1 MKGLDHPNLNLIR
14 PDLKPLG
21 NPIGKPW
28 LNWVRKGGNKM
39 KVKISLPNDYN
50 SHEAERQAIDELYGG
65 NYIACSEDEGRL
77 IFDELANIAK
87 AAGLK
92 YVRTTEYGAIWEG
105 KLKSIKSAINNL
117 PRWAQFGEVA

>member
-1 MKGLDHPNLNLIR
+1 MFHKGYILNTQDDTHKAKR
-14 PDLKPLG
+14 
-21 NPIGKPW
+21 
-28 LNWVRKGGNKM
+28 GNKM

-92 YVRTTEYGAIWEG
+92 YVRTTEHGAIWEG

>member
-1 MKGLDHPNLNLIR
+1 MKI
-14 PDLKPLG
+14 
-21 NPIGKPW
+21 
-28 LNWVRKGGNKM
+28 
-39 KVKISLPNDYN
+39 KITIPNDYDG
-50 SHEAERQAIDELYGG
+50 HKAEIEAIDELYGG
-65 NYIACSEDEGRL
+65 DKAACESDEGRL

-105 KLKSIKSAINNL
+105 KLKSIKLAINNL